1 MTLALS
7 LFFLWL
13 GLVLMEKL
21 NPNVGQ
27 KQKYV
32 LLILLL
38 PIVIYPFEYG
48 PVWWLRGLT
57 GDLSITSLC
66 LLAMALFKKLDGL
79 SFVDIS
85 VKEKCILMRFIVV
98 VGLIFYPLALGL
110 TSFDPYSLG
119 YQNMYGVGVVLGLT
133 LMIFLSGYTVM
144 ATMLI
149 FAVLA
154 WDIQLLQSVNLWD
167 YLLDPFVFF
176 YALGSVVRCK
186 I

>member
-7 LFFLWL
+7 LFCLWL
-13 GLVLMEKL
+13 GLALMEKL
-21 NPNVGQ
+21 YPNFKP

-38 PIVIYPFEYG
+38 PVVIYPFEYG
-48 PVWWLRGLT
+48 SVWWLRGLT

-66 LLAMALFKKLDGL
+66 LLAMALFKKLGGL
-79 SFVDIS
+79 SLIDIS
-85 VKEKCILMRFIVV
+85 VKEKCVLMRFIVV

-119 YQNMYGVGVVLGLT
+119 YQNIYGIAVVLGLT
-133 LMIFLSGYTVM
+133 FMVFLSGYTVM
-144 ATMLI
+144 AGMLL

-154 WDIQLLQSVNLWD
+154 WNIQLLQSVNLWD

-186 I
+186 L